1 MVVPVATTGGEGG
14 SEDGVVVVVKEGGN
28 SGLLNRY
35 PFIFAGRNSH

>member
-14 SEDGVVVVVKEGGN
+14 SEDGVVVVKEGGN
-28 SGLLNRY
+28 SGLLKRY